1 MVENT
6 MKYRSMGKWG
16 LKLSE
21 ISIGSMYYGSHIPK
35 AAALQCLKEA
45 VDQGINYI
53 DSADRY
59 GIWDSELPM
68 EQRTRAELV
77 LGEFIKDYDRAD
89 LVLSSKV
96 WYQLDEKNPNSG
108 GLSRKHI
115 REGLRTSLKCLGTD
129 YLDIYY
135 CHRPDRE
142 TALEE
147 TILTMSNLIDQ
158 GDINY
163 WGTSWHAPSLVER
176 AIWMAK
182 ELGGHPPHIEQP
194 PYHML
199 ARFIETNDEILDISK
214 FHGLGLAT
222 FEALATGLFTGKYQ
236 DEIPPNS
243 RYTTQEIPEAALE
256 RYRGFMPDLKAIADS
271 LEITMAQLALAWT
284 LRHKEVTTTIMGA
297 SKPDYIAE
305 NAAACEVTLESDIL
319 EQIDEI
325 MDNKPRNYYR

>member
-1 MVENT
+1 
-6 MKYRSMGKWG
+6 MKYRNMGKWG

-21 ISIGSMYYGSHIPK
+21 ISIGSMYYGSYIPK
-35 AAALQCLKEA
+35 NTALKCLKEA
-45 VDQGINYI
+45 VDQGINYL

-59 GIWDSELPM
+59 GIFDSELPM
-68 EQRTRAELV
+68 EQRIRAELI
-77 LGEFIKDYDRAD
+77 LGEFIKDYDRND
-89 LVLSSKV
+89 LVIGSKV
-96 WYQLDEKNPNSG
+96 WFQMNENNPNSG

-115 REGLRTSLKCLGTD
+115 REGLQESLQCLGTD

-135 CHRPDRE
+135 CHRPDRS
-142 TALEE
+142 TTLEE
-147 TILTMSNLIDQ
+147 TILTMSTLIDQ
-158 GDINY
+158 GFVNY
-163 WGTSWHAPSLVER
+163 WGTSWWPPTLVER
-176 AIWMAK
+176 VIWMAK
-182 ELGGHPPHIEQP
+182 ELGAHPPHIEQP

-199 ARFIETNDEILDISK
+199 SRFIETKDEILAISK

-236 DEIPPNS
+236 DEIPPDS
-243 RYTTQEIPEAALE
+243 RYATQEIPERVLE
-256 RYRGFMPDLKAIADS
+256 KYRGFILDLRDIADS

-305 NAAACEVTLESDIL
+305 NAAACEVTLDSAIL

-325 MDNKPRNYYR
+325 MDNIPRNYYR

>member
-1 MVENT
+1 
-6 MKYRSMGKWG
+6 MKYRNMGKWG

-21 ISIGSMYYGSHIPK
+21 ISIGSMYYGSYISKEMAHK
-35 AAALQCLKEA
+35 CLKEA

-59 GIWDSELPM
+59 GIFDSELPV
-68 EQRTRAELV
+68 EQRTRAEIV

-89 LVLSSKV
+89 LVLGSKV
-96 WYQLDEKNPNSG
+96 WYQLDENNPNSG

-115 REGLRTSLKCLGTD
+115 REGLRTSLKCLDTD

-135 CHRPDRE
+135 CHRPDRD

-163 WGTSWHAPSLVER
+163 WGTSWWPPTLVER
-176 AIWMAK
+176 TIWMAK
-182 ELGGHPPHIEQP
+182 ELGAHPPHVEEP

-214 FHGLGLAT
+214 AHGMGLAT

-236 DEIPPNS
+236 DEIPPDS
-243 RYTTQEIPEAALE
+243 RYATQEIPESALE
-256 RYRGFMPDLKAIADS
+256 KYRTIIPGLKEVAAS

-284 LRHKEVTTTIMGA
+284 LRHKKVTTTIMGA

-305 NAAACEVTLESDIL
+305 NAAACEVTLSEDIL
-319 EQIDEI
+319 KQIDEI
-325 MDNKPRNYYR
+325 LDNNPRNYYR